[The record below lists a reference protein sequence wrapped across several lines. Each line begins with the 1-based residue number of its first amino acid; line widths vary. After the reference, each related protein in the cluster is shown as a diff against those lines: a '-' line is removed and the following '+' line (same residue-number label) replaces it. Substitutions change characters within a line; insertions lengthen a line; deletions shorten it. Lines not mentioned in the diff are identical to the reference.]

1 MYFFFEK
8 VQSVTTVVD
17 EDNSEKNEMEED
29 ILESQTIETEALA
42 DE

>member
-1 MYFFFEK
+1 MYFFFEN

-17 EDNSEKNEMEED
+17 KDNSEKNEMEEE
-29 ILESQTIETEALA
+29 IIESQTIETEALA

>member
-1 MYFFFEK
+1 MYSFFEK

-17 EDNSEKNEMEED
+17 KDNSEKNEMEEE
-29 ILESQTIETEALA
+29 IIESQTEALA

>member
-1 MYFFFEK
+1 MYSFFEK

-17 EDNSEKNEMEED
+17 KDNSEKNEMEED

>member
-1 MYFFFEK
+1 MYSFFEK

-17 EDNSEKNEMEED
+17 KDNSEKNEMEEE
-29 ILESQTIETEALA
+29 IIESQTIETEALA